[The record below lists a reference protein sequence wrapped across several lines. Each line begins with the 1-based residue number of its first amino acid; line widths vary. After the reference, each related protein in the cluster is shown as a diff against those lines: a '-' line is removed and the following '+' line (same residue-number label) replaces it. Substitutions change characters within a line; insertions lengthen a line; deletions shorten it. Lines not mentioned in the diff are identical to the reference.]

1 MTPELEEGRDDLF
14 RRYAATPTE
23 AIRNQLVESY
33 IPLAEFFAKRYNNR
47 GAEQEDLRQVAKL
60 ALVGSVERFDP
71 TVGVKFSTFAGRT
84 IDGEL
89 KRYFR
94 DKMWAVR
101 VPRSLKERSIAVRK
115 ANDRL
120 AIDFGR
126 PPTIAELGA
135 ELDLEAD
142 EVIEALEVQ
151 NTGFRAESLERPV
164 GDSDGLSLGDLLPTD
179 AKGIDH
185 SDVQMAVKSLLEA
198 LPARER
204 KILVMRFFEEKS
216 QQEIAEEI
224 GVSQMHVSRLLRKTL
239 EDLRESMR

>member
-1 MTPELEEGRDDLF
+1 MTPELEEGREDLF
-14 RRYAATPTE
+14 QRYASDPTE
-23 AIRNQLVESY
+23 AVRNELVESY
-33 IPLAEFFAKRYNNR
+33 IPLAEFFAKRYKNR

-71 TVGVKFSTFAGRT
+71 TIGVKFSTFAGRT

-120 AIDFGR
+120 AIDLGR

-135 ELDLEAD
+135 DLDLEAD

-151 NTGFRAESLERPV
+151 TTGFRADSLERPV
-164 GDSDGLSLGDLLPTD
+164 GDSDGLSLGDLLPGD
-179 AKGIDH
+179 AKGIEH
-185 SDVQMAVKSLLEA
+185 SEIQMAVRTLLEA

-216 QQEIAEEI
+216 QQEIADEI

-239 EDLRESMR
+239 EDLRERMR